1 MEKLSVKDVVFV
13 NFPFSD
19 LKNTKLRPAVII
31 ANVQND
37 DYILCQI
44 TSKAYSDPQSI
55 SLLVSDF
62 ETGTLKIDS
71 YIRPSKIFTAH
82 RSIINNKVAEL
93 KTEMHV
99 KLIKSI
105 IKLIS

>member
-44 TSKAYSDPQSI
+44 TSKAYSDP
-55 SLLVSDF
+55 
-62 ETGTLKIDS
+62 
-71 YIRPSKIFTAH
+71 
-82 RSIINNKVAEL
+82 
-93 KTEMHV
+93 
-99 KLIKSI
+99 
-105 IKLIS
+105 